1 MTGFFIDFFNYLAYY
16 IRKRKNNMTKEYEE
30 LALSYLNST
39 FCIKLIEYIKS
50 RDDYPLFKNLYKLI
64 KINSDASSVDFNKIK
79 NMYNELFN
87 INDVIYYPKNL
98 PVLKY
103 FRDIKIKNL
112 EMISPFDVPI
122 NFINGEEMACSVE
135 GGIVPYNNKNFRY
148 VRKLNLTLTKAVLE
162 SYAHEIAHTQQ
173 TFISGVNDE
182 LIPIFMEIIARDYIN
197 NDDYMIKL
205 RFNSLLNN
213 LDFIINNPFPHDEL
227 LIVQKDDAIKYTE
240 STLKAFMLYFI
251 YTNEQLSSKKAQ
263 IIDGIQDCFDNKL
276 SVREFLNRNDIKED
290 NYKNLSLIKQYFK

>member
-1 MTGFFIDFFNYLAYY
+1 
-16 IRKRKNNMTKEYEE
+16 MTKEYEE

-50 RDDYPLFKNLYKLI
+50 RDDYPLFKDLYKLV
-64 KINSDASSVDFNKIK
+64 KINSNASLVDFNKIK
-79 NMYNELFN
+79 NMYNELFK

-98 PVLKY
+98 PVFKY
-103 FRDIKIKNL
+103 FRDKKIKNL
-112 EMISPFDVPI
+112 KLISPFDVPI
-122 NFINGEEMACSVE
+122 NFINGDGMACSVE
-135 GGIVPYNNKNFRY
+135 GGIVPFNNKDIRY
-148 VRKLNLTLTKAVLE
+148 VKKLNLTLTKVVLE

-182 LIPIFMEIIARDYIN
+182 MIPIFMEIIAKDYIN

-205 RFNSLLNN
+205 RFNNLLNN
-213 LDFIINNPFPHDEL
+213 LEFIINNPFPHDEL
-227 LIVQKDDAIKYTE
+227 LIVQKDDAIKYAE

-251 YTNEQLSSKKAQ
+251 YNNEQLSSKKAQ
-263 IIDGIQDCFDNKL
+263 IIDGIQDCFNNKL
-276 SVREFLNRNDIKED
+276 SVKEFLNRNDIKEE

>member
-1 MTGFFIDFFNYLAYY
+1 
-16 IRKRKNNMTKEYEE
+16 MTKEYEE

-135 GGIVPYNNKNFRY
+135 GGIVPYNNKNFR
-148 VRKLNLTLTKAVLE
+148 A
-162 SYAHEIAHTQQ
+162 
-173 TFISGVNDE
+173 
-182 LIPIFMEIIARDYIN
+182 
-197 NDDYMIKL
+197 
-205 RFNSLLNN
+205 
-213 LDFIINNPFPHDEL
+213 
-227 LIVQKDDAIKYTE
+227 
-240 STLKAFMLYFI
+240 
-251 YTNEQLSSKKAQ
+251 
-263 IIDGIQDCFDNKL
+263 
-276 SVREFLNRNDIKED
+276 
-290 NYKNLSLIKQYFK
+290 